1 MTHVCVHLQQS
12 FRSPLSAPPGLCT
25 HRTRCMLACRL
36 WLPSAPA
43 CTRSSLTL
51 QSPSHA
57 VMSLSRFACRKALIT
72 TGANALSC
80 FCVFK
85 LPSLFHVASVH
96 TGHVCP
102 VRLAASRLDTFEVV
116 GQAHYSR
123 FRIRQNQSTPVYVPY
138 IALLET
144 PAWSLFLSML
154 NASETSNLLA
164 VFSPVRVIRTCR
176 HPHANTHSPTPCL
189 EGS

>member
-85 LPSLFHVASVH
+85 LALALSCGFRAHGARIPCAPRCLAFGYIWGRW
-96 TGHVCP
+96 TG
-102 VRLAASRLDTFEVV
+102 
-116 GQAHYSR
+116 
-123 FRIRQNQSTPVYVPY
+123 
-138 IALLET
+138 ALLT
-144 PAWSLFLSML
+144 LPNSSKSKYASLRALHCSL
-154 NASETSNLLA
+154 RNSSVVT
-164 VFSPVRVIRTCR
+164 FSLYVECIW
-176 HPHANTHSPTPCL
+176 NK
-189 EGS
+189 